1 MCKKVQWQIDNSKSA
16 TVEQRKAASP
26 DNSILLRA
34 SAGSGK
40 TKVLIDRI
48 VRLLLDGA
56 DLKSIVALTFTKKA
70 ATEIQKRLLDRFRE
84 YVIADEKEL
93 RDKLTKMTGV
103 EPTRENC
110 TRARV
115 LYEEMLDDQAGLQV
129 GTIHSWCQGLLNR
142 FADEA
147 NVDPAFVVIEETDE
161 LWEEAVA
168 KLEKELSPNKSAL
181 AELAKLGKKPG
192 SVRDK
197 LKEVLKNRVEIDRWS
212 DRVADQNSIAVPLD
226 NRTDLLDELIID
238 LQDNVYGKGGIKK
251 QSDVIAFTKN
261 CTIQLKDD
269 LSRLEDVEGDD
280 PTNGFTKK
288 MAEFRNILDS
298 IAELDNSNPEIIT
311 RLRKLVL
318 TEAGT
323 LRVISGRKP
332 NIDLRKEVFEEI
344 CKDSLLAFAMF
355 DIICIVEKNIIQLKY
370 GLRAVDIYDSLKA
383 RDRVLDFHDLER
395 KTRELLHDDF
405 DLSQWIKY
413 RTDCGIKHFLVD
425 EFQDTNRV
433 QWDILKPFMDE
444 IICTDDDRTLFLV
457 GDVKQSIY
465 RFRGACPEIF
475 GEVADKYRD
484 ITEQLNLP
492 TNFRSTK
499 LLVDT
504 TGEIFRKKVLREL
517 LPDGELENVRQLPCR
532 NDTPGKIVYHAI
544 AKEGDLTQRREA
556 VANHTANIVQQLLE
570 TGFEPRE
577 ILILSRTRTAIKYY
591 EKALR
596 AIGVPFVPSGRG
608 ALAETC
614 EVIDI
619 LNMLRWLM
627 YRDDNAALA
636 GILRSPIFRFSQ
648 TDLQKLL
655 TVRLRSNKTLWEE
668 LSAQKK
674 QWPKCVNQLNSWLD
688 CAGKLSS
695 HSLLRTIFKS
705 DLLDRYEAA
714 LGEQSRY
721 NLLRLFDLALEH
733 DNTNFP
739 TTRGF
744 INKIEQSALRKNQDE
759 GALPETTKGRL
770 QILTVHGA
778 KGLEAPAVLYVDA
791 ASPIRDDESEAHLTT
806 NNYGHPDCGPIITGI
821 KKIHRQP
828 AGDVETNLS
837 QVVVEAQKKNEKE
850 EANLLYVA
858 MTRARDVLHI
868 LGSEP
873 KNKGSASPL
882 EWIAQTEELADWDES
897 VDSSGLVKSKIT
909 FSDKPMAW
917 SPPDT
922 TVARVEVNNPSTI
935 DGTDDKNIDDRENE
949 NRLELKK
956 QAAKRGTRIHLL
968 LELAT
973 QNNQVP
979 TGSSSESQEAARVFS
994 NPELQWIFNAK
1005 TGLNEVPFIYNSK
1018 NGKQVY
1024 GIIDRMIIEDDTI
1037 HIIDYKSN
1045 RVDENL
1051 IDMKVDYYRP
1061 QMEAY
1066 ESALR
1071 NIYPGRDIKTYLLFT
1086 AMNDGE
1092 LVKLT

>member
-1 MCKKVQWQIDNSKSA
+1 MCKQVQWQIDNSKSA
-16 TVEQRKAASP
+16 TTEQRKAANP
-26 DNSILLRA
+26 DKSILLRA

-70 ATEIQKRLLDRFRE
+70 ATEIQKRLLVRFRE
-84 YVIADEKEL
+84 YVIADDNEL
-93 RDKLTKMTGV
+93 RDKLNKMTGD
-103 EPTRENC
+103 EPTEENC

-115 LYEEMLDDQAGLQV
+115 LYEEMLDDQAGLQI

-147 NVDPAFVVIEETDE
+147 NVDPSFVVIEETDE

-168 KLEKELSPNKSAL
+168 KLEKEFSSDKPAL

-197 LKEVLKNRVEIDRWS
+197 LKEVLNNRVEIDRWS
-212 DRVADQNSIAVPLD
+212 DKVADQNNVAVPLD
-226 NRTDLLDELIID
+226 KRTDLFNELVTD
-238 LQDNVYGKGGIKK
+238 LLDNVYGKGGIKE
-251 QSDVIAFTKN
+251 QSDVIAFAKN
-261 CTIQLKDD
+261 CAIQLKTD
-269 LSRLEDVEGDD
+269 LSKLEDVEGDD
-280 PTNGFTKK
+280 PTKGFIKK
-288 MAEFRNILDS
+288 MAEFRSTIDS
-298 IAELDNSNPEIIT
+298 IAELNDSNPAILT
-311 RLRKLVL
+311 RLKILIL
-318 TEAGT
+318 TGTGT
-323 LRVISGRKP
+323 LRVISGRKQ
-332 NIDLRKEVFEEI
+332 NKELRSEVFYEI
-344 CKDSLLAFAMF
+344 CKDSLLAFALF

-395 KTRELLHDDF
+395 KTRELLHGDF
-405 DLSQWIKY
+405 NLSQWIKY

-444 IICTDDDRTLFLV
+444 IICAEDDRTLFLV

-475 GEVADKYRD
+475 GEVATKYRD

-499 LLVDT
+499 LLVDK
-504 TGEIFRKKVLREL
+504 TGEIFQKNVLSEL
-517 LPDGELENVRQLPCR
+517 LPDGEIENVKQLPYR
-532 NDTPGKIVYHAI
+532 NDTPGRIVYHTI
-544 AKEGDLTQRREA
+544 AEEGELTQRREA
-556 VANHTANIVQQLLE
+556 VAKHAANIVQQLLK
-570 TGFEPRE
+570 TDYKPRD
-577 ILILSRTRTAIKYY
+577 ILILSRYRTSIKYY
-591 EKALR
+591 EEALR

-614 EVIDI
+614 EINDI
-619 LNMLRWLM
+619 LNLLRWLM
-627 YRDDNAALA
+627 YRDDDAALA
-636 GILRSPIFRFSQ
+636 GVLRSPIFRFSQ
-648 TDLQKLL
+648 ADLQELL
-655 TVRLRSNKTLWEE
+655 TFRLRSNKTLWEE
-668 LSAQKK
+668 LSEHKL
-674 QWPKCVNQLNSWLD
+674 QWPELIYLLNEWLH
-688 CAGKLSS
+688 CAGNSSS
-695 HSLLRTIFKS
+695 HSLLRVIFQS

-733 DNTNFP
+733 DNTKFP

-759 GALPETTKGRL
+759 GALPETTEGRL

-778 KGLEAPAVLYVDA
+778 KGLEAPVVLYVDA
-791 ASPIRDDESEAHLTT
+791 ASPIRKDESEAHLTT
-806 NNYGHPDCGPIITGI
+806 NNDKHPDCGPVITGI

-873 KNKGSASPL
+873 KHKGNSSPL
-882 EWIAQTEELADWDES
+882 KWIAQTEELADWDES
-897 VDSSGLVKSKIT
+897 ADSSELEKPEIK
-909 FSDKPMAW
+909 FSDKPIAW

-922 TVARVEVNNPSTI
+922 ETARVDVSNPSAT
-935 DGTDDKNIDDRENE
+935 DGTDDKNIDEKDNE
-949 NRLELKK
+949 NRLEHKK
-956 QAAKRGTRIHLL
+956 QAAIRGTRIHLL

-973 QNNQVP
+973 QNNQAP
-979 TGSSSESQEAARVFS
+979 TGNSSESQEAARVFS
-994 NPELQWIFNAK
+994 NPDLQWIFNAK
-1005 TGLNEVPFIYNSK
+1005 NGLNEVPFIHGSK
-1018 NGKQVY
+1018 SGKQVY
-1024 GIIDRMIIEDDTI
+1024 GIIDRMIIEDDAI

-1045 RVDENL
+1045 RVDEKT
-1051 IDMKVDYYRP
+1051 IDIKVDFYKP

-1066 ESALR
+1066 RSAVKK
-1071 NIYPGRDIKTYLLFT
+1071 IYPGRDIKTYLLFT
-1086 AMNDGE
+1086 AMNKGK

>member
-1 MCKKVQWQIDNSKSA
+1 MCNKEQWQIDNSNSA
-16 TVEQRKAASP
+16 TIEQHKAANP
-26 DNSILLRA
+26 DKSILLRA

-48 VRLLLDGA
+48 VRLMLNGA

-70 ATEIQKRLLDRFRE
+70 ANEIQERLLNRFRE
-84 YVIADEKEL
+84 YVIADENDL
-93 RDKLTKMTGV
+93 RKKLIEMTDF
-103 EPTRENC
+103 EPSQEDCN
-110 TRARV
+110 RARV
-115 LYEEMLDDQAGLQV
+115 LYEEMLDDYAGLQV

-147 NVDPAFVVIEETDE
+147 NVDPSFVVIEDTDE

-168 KLEKELSPNKSAL
+168 KLEKELSSDKTAL

-197 LKEVLKNRVEIDRWS
+197 LKEVLSNRVKIDRWS
-212 DRVADQNSIAVPLD
+212 DRVASQNNVAVPLE
-226 NRTDLLDELIID
+226 NRTNLLDELIAD
-238 LQDNVYGKGGIKK
+238 LLDNVYGKDGIRK
-251 QSDVIAFTKN
+251 QSEVFAFAKN
-261 CTIQLKDD
+261 CAVQLKND
-269 LSRLEDVEGDD
+269 LSKLEDVESAN
-280 PTNGFTKK
+280 PTGGFIKT
-288 MAEFRNILDS
+288 MAEFRNTIDS
-298 IAELDNSNPEIIT
+298 IAELDDNDPEILS
-311 RLRKLVL
+311 RLKALIL
-318 TEAGT
+318 IKKGT
-323 LRVISGRKP
+323 LRAISGRAP
-332 NIDLRKEVFEEI
+332 NKELRSEVFNKI
-344 CKDSLLAFAMF
+344 CKDSLLAFALF
-355 DIICIVEKNIIQLKY
+355 DIIIIVEKNIIQLNY

-395 KTRELLHDDF
+395 KTRELLHGDF

-433 QWDILKPFMDE
+433 QWDILQPFMDE
-444 IICTDDDRTLFLV
+444 IICAEDDRTMFLV

-475 GEVADKYRD
+475 GEVASKYHD

-499 LLVDT
+499 LLVDA
-504 TGEIFRKKVLREL
+504 TGEIFQKNILSAL
-517 LPDGELENVRQLPCR
+517 LPDGEIDNVKQLPFR
-532 NDTPGKIVYHAI
+532 NGTPGEIIYHAI
-544 AKEGDLTQRREA
+544 AEEGELDQRREA
-556 VANHTANIVQQLLE
+556 IANHTANIVQQLLE
-570 TGFEPRE
+570 TGFAPRD

-591 EKALR
+591 EEALR
-596 AIGVPFVPSGRG
+596 DIGVPFVPSGRG

-614 EVIDI
+614 EVNDI
-619 LNMLRWLM
+619 LNLLRWLM

-648 TDLQKLL
+648 TDLQELL
-655 TVRLRSNKTLWEE
+655 SAKLRSNKTLWEE
-668 LSAQKK
+668 LSALKK
-674 QWPKCVNQLNSWLD
+674 QWPECVELLNSWLE
-688 CAGKLSS
+688 CAGNSSS
-695 HSLLRTIFKS
+695 HSLLRTIFKN

-733 DNTNFP
+733 DNTKFP

-744 INKIEQSALRKNQDE
+744 IDKIEQSALRKNQDE
-759 GALPETTKGRL
+759 GTLPETTKGRL

-791 ASPIRDDESEAHLTT
+791 ASPIREDESEAHLITE
-806 NNYGHPDCGPIITGI
+806 NDMHPDCGPVITGI

-828 AGDVETNLS
+828 AGDVKTNLS
-837 QVVVEAQKKNEKE
+837 QIVVAAQKKNEKE

-868 LGSEP
+868 LGSKP
-873 KNKGSASPL
+873 KQKGATSQL
-882 EWIAQTEELADWDES
+882 GWIAQTEELADWDDS
-897 VDSSGLVKSKIT
+897 TDSSELEKPEIS
-909 FSDKPMAW
+909 FSDTPMVW

-922 TVARVEVNNPSTI
+922 AAARIEVNNPSAT
-935 DGTDDKNIDDRENE
+935 DGTDDKNIDDKENE
-949 NRLELKK
+949 NRLEHKK
-956 QAAKRGTRIHLL
+956 QAAIRGTRIHLL

-979 TGSSSESQEAARVFS
+979 TGDDCESQEAARVFN
-994 NPELQWIFNAK
+994 NPELQWIFN
-1005 TGLNEVPFIYNSK
+1005 TENGHNEIPFIHNNK
-1018 NGKQVY
+1018 DGKQVY

-1045 RVDENL
+1045 KVDDKS
-1051 IDMKVDYYRP
+1051 IDIKVDYYKP

-1066 ESALR
+1066 KSALE
-1071 NIYPGRDIKTYLLFT
+1071 NIYPERDIKTYLLFT
-1086 AMNDGE
+1086 AMNEGK

>member
-1 MCKKVQWQIDNSKSA
+1 MCKQVQWQIDNSKSA
-16 TVEQRKAASP
+16 TIEQQNAANP
-26 DNSILLRA
+26 GKSIMLRA

-48 VRLLLDGA
+48 VRLLLGGA

-70 ATEIQKRLLDRFRE
+70 ATEIQERLLKRFRE
-84 YVIADEKEL
+84 YVIADDTKLEEL
-93 RDKLTKMTGV
+93 LHKMTGNK
-103 EPTRENC
+103 PTSEDC

-115 LYEEMLDDQAGLQV
+115 LYEEMLDDQSGLQI
-129 GTIHSWCQGLLNR
+129 GTIHSWCQGLLYR

-147 NVDPAFVVIEETDE
+147 NVDPSFVVIEETDA

-168 KLEKELSPNKSAL
+168 KLEKELSTDKAAL
-181 AELAKLGKKPG
+181 AELARLGKKPG

-197 LKEVLKNRVEIDRWS
+197 LKEVLNNRVEIDRWS
-212 DRVADQNSIAVPLD
+212 DRVADQNNIAVPRDKRTDIFDELV
-226 NRTDLLDELIID
+226 TDLL
-238 LQDNVYGKGGIKK
+238 DNVYGKDGIKDQDK
-251 QSDVIAFTKN
+251 VIEFAKN
-261 CTIQLKDD
+261 CAIQLKYD
-269 LSRLEDVEGDD
+269 LSKLEDVEGDS
-280 PTNGFTKK
+280 PTKGFTNK
-288 MAEFRNILDS
+288 MTEFRNTIDS
-298 IAELDNSNPEIIT
+298 IVELDDNSPEILT
-311 RLRKLVL
+311 RLRKLIL
-318 TEAGT
+318 TDAGT
-323 LRVISGRKP
+323 LRVVTGKKP
-332 NIDLRKEVFEEI
+332 SKELRNEVFEEA
-344 CKDSLLAFAMF
+344 CKSCLLAFALY
-355 DIICIVEKNIIQLKY
+355 DIIRIVEKNIIQLKY

-395 KTRELLHDDF
+395 KTRELLIGDF
-405 DLSQWIKY
+405 DLNQWIKY
-413 RTDCGIKHFLVD
+413 RTDCGVKHFLVD

-444 IICTDDDRTLFLV
+444 VICAEDDRTLFLV

-475 GEVADKYRD
+475 GEVAIKYHA

-504 TGEIFRKKVLREL
+504 TGAIFQKNVLSEL
-517 LPDGELENVRQLPCR
+517 LPDGEIENVKQLPYR

-544 AKEGDLTQRREA
+544 AEEGDLNQRREA
-556 VANHTANIVQQLLE
+556 VANHTADIVQQLLE
-570 TGFEPRE
+570 TGFEPRD

-591 EKALR
+591 EDALR
-596 AIGVPFVPSGRG
+596 NIGVPFVPSGRG

-619 LNMLRWLM
+619 LNLLRWLM
-627 YRDDNAALA
+627 YRDDDAALA

-648 TDLQKLL
+648 TDLQNLL
-655 TVRLRSNKTLWEE
+655 TARLRSNKTLWEE
-668 LSAQKK
+668 LSIQKK
-674 QWPKCVNQLNSWLD
+674 QWSECVDLLNSWLD
-688 CAGKLSS
+688 CAGNTSS
-695 HSLLRTIFKS
+695 HSLLRTIFKN

-733 DNTNFP
+733 DNTKFP

-744 INKIEQSALRKNQDE
+744 INKIEQYALRKNQDE
-759 GALPETTKGRL
+759 GALPETTIGRL

-806 NNYGHPDCGPIITGI
+806 ENDMHPDCGPVITGI

-828 AGDVETNLS
+828 AGNIETNLS

-858 MTRARDVLHI
+858 MTRAQDVLHI

-873 KNKGSASPL
+873 KYKGCPSPL
-882 EWIAQTEELADWDES
+882 EWIAQTEELKDWDENT
-897 VDSSGLVKSKIT
+897 DSSILEKPEIT
-909 FSDKPMAW
+909 FSDKPAAW

-922 TVARVEVNNPSTI
+922 ATARIEVNNPSAT

-949 NRLELKK
+949 DRLEHKK
-956 QAAKRGTRIHLL
+956 QAAIRGTRIHLL

-979 TGSSSESQEAARVFS
+979 TGSDSASQEAARVFN
-994 NPELQWIFNAK
+994 NPELQWIFNTK
-1005 TGLNEVPFIYNSK
+1005 NGLNEVPFIHNSED
-1018 NGKQVY
+1018 GKQVY

-1045 RVDENL
+1045 QVDENS
-1051 IDMKVDYYRP
+1051 IDMKVNYYRP
-1061 QMEAY
+1061 QMGAY

-1071 NIYPGRDIKTYLLFT
+1071 NIYPEHNIRTYLLFT
-1086 AMNDGE
+1086 ATNHGK
-1092 LVKLT
+1092 LVRLT